1 VADDGAAGDR
11 VIYRGLK
18 IDLALRPVALRDGS
32 VAERE
37 VVLHRGAVALVPM
50 VDEKHVCLIRNRRYS
65 IGKTLL
71 EVPAGTIDAGE
82 DPDTTAARELTEETG
97 FIARRIQR
105 VREWFVS
112 PGVMNER
119 MYLYL
124 CEDLTVGASDHQPDE
139 ELENVVVTWDEAMA
153 MARDGRIED
162 AKTLLALLICDG
174 MRRGG

>member
-112 PGVMNER
+112 PGDER
-119 MYLYL
+119 TDVLVSL
-124 CEDLTVGASDHQPDE
+124 RGFNGWRFGSSAGRRARECGCDVG
-139 ELENVVVTWDEAMA
+139 
-153 MARDGRIED
+153 
-162 AKTLLALLICDG
+162 
-174 MRRGG
+174 